1 MRAPQN
7 CNTMAELRSAIDM
20 LDQNLIDLLVRRAS
34 YIDRAAVLKT
44 CDGLPARIGSRVEEV
59 VTNVRRSAESNNLDP
74 DLAEELWRK
83 LIDWSI
89 SREEKILGPSVPA
102 D

>member
-1 MRAPQN
+1 MRAPQD
-7 CNTMAELRSAIDM
+7 CKTMAELRLAIDV
-20 LDQNLIDLLVRRAS
+20 LDQSLIDLLAQRAA
-34 YIDRAAVLKT
+34 YIDQAAVLKT
-44 CDGLPARIGSRVEEV
+44 GDGLPARIGSRVEEV
-59 VTNVRRSAESNNLDP
+59 VTNVRRYAGGRDLDP